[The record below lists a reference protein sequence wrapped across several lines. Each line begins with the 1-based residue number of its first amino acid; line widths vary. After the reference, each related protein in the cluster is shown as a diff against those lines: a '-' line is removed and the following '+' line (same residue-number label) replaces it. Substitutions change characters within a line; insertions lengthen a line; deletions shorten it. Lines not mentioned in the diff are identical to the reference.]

1 MSEELEQDG
10 YCVLKGKKLKAFRDA
25 EKENGRDISVPTKT
39 SVLGIFDFRAFLN
52 MAMLHQT
59 LLPHFVY

>member
-1 MSEELEQDG
+1 MSKELEKNG

-39 SVLGIFDFRAFLN
+39 SVLGVFDFRAFLN
-52 MAMLHQT
+52 MAMLR
-59 LLPHFVY
+59 